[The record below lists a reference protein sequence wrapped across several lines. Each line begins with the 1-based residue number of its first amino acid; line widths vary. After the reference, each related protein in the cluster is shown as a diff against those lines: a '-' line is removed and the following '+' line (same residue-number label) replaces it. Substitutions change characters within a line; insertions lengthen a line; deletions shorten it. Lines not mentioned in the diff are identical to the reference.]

1 MRTDVH
7 KRTCKPLRT
16 GFMERVMCLLN
27 ISVPPLLRLA
37 IFDGLCVC
45 IADLSLSL
53 SLSLST
59 CHNLHPSVRPSR
71 HQFIYL
77 THTEMMLPAKGC
89 RRDAHAAM

>member
-53 SLSLST
+53 SLSLSQHVTT
-59 CHNLHPSVRPSR
+59 CIRLSVRPAISS
-71 HQFIYL
+71 FIS
-77 THTEMMLPAKGC
+77 HIQ
-89 RRDAHAAM
+89 R